1 MHLYCLLL
9 QCFNNKCRL
18 MQKIIAHPQIGD
30 ILYVK
35 RIGSRSIR
43 VSVSARKGVRV
54 SLPFWVTYGKAQQFV
69 ETNLDKILRVLE
81 RQMHS
86 GAAQKGLYSAEELSD
101 IRRRA
106 KEYLPARLAYW
117 AGILNEKISSSA
129 SGSTSSDRSFDY
141 SRVFIKNNRTN
152 WGSCSAKRNINLNM
166 HLVDLPGELSDFVI
180 IHELC
185 HLVHRNH
192 VKEFHKLVNS
202 FCGGREKEL
211 SASLRKYSHLLRR
224 IP

>member
-1 MHLYCLLL
+1 M
-9 QCFNNKCRL
+9 
-18 MQKIIAHPQIGD
+18 
-30 ILYVK
+30 K

-129 SGSTSSDRSFDY
+129 SGSASSDRPFDY

-192 VKEFHKLVNS
+192 GKEFHKLVNS

-211 SASLRKYSHLLRR
+211 SVSLRKYSHMLRR